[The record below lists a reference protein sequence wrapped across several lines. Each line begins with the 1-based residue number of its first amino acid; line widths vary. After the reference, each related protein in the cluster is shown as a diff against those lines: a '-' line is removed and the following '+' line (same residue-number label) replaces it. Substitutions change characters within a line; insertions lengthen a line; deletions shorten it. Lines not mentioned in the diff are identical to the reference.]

1 MTVDEGRAL
10 RPAVPERPS
19 VDGLEAIWMERWER
33 DCIYRFDRSA
43 PRDRIFSIDTPP
55 PTVSGTL
62 HMGSVFGYVQVDC
75 VARYQRMVG
84 KVVFYPMGCDDNG
97 LPTER
102 RVENFYGV
110 RCDPTLAYDP
120 DFVATDQA
128 PAGQRVSI
136 SRPNFVALCEQLT
149 AIDEVAFKAVWQ
161 RLGLSV
167 DWTLEYTTISRLAQR
182 QSQRAFL
189 RNLARGEVYSTEA
202 PTLWDVDFQ
211 TAVSQ
216 AEIED
221 REHAGAEHRVKFHGP
236 DGADVVVE
244 TTRPELIPSVVALVA
259 NPADSRYASLVGREV
274 TSPLFGVRV
283 PVMAHELAE
292 PDKGTGIA
300 MVCTFGDVTDVQWW
314 RELKLPLR
322 ALIGRDGRFLPATF
336 GADGIP
342 SEDPAAANDLYS
354 RIVGTTV
361 RKAQTTVVSAL
372 EEAGALAA
380 PPVQV
385 RRPVKF
391 YERGERPLEVVTS
404 RQWFVRT
411 IPQRERLL
419 ELGEQLDWHP
429 PHMSHRYRAWV
440 EGLNADWCISRQR
453 YFGVGFPVW
462 YRVGD
467 DGQVHYDELL
477 VPSEDR
483 LPVDPSADVPD
494 GYDPAQRGVPG
505 GFVGDPDVMDTW
517 ATSSLTPQIV
527 GHWEDDED
535 LFARVFPMDLR
546 PQGPEIIRTWLFS
559 TVVRSEFEHHVLPWR
574 SAMINGWVLDPD
586 RKKVSKSKGHAST
599 PIGLIEELGSDA
611 IRYWATS
618 ARSGTDTAEDHN
630 QMKNGRRLGVK
641 VLNATKFVLGR
652 LEGTAVRGRS
662 EVTEPLDLDAIATL
676 AAVAAE
682 ASKAFEGFDYARALE
697 RTEAFFWRFCD
708 DYLELVKTRAYGE
721 DEDTATRSARA
732 TLLLSLSV
740 LLRLLA
746 PFLAFATEEAWS
758 WFHDESVHTTSW
770 PTPKELAAPAPAGIF
785 EPVCKVLAAVRREKS
800 SKRRSMRTA
809 VESVTVTAPT
819 ATLGAIEAARGDLLD
834 AGVITKLELR
844 EGEEFVVAVRLE
856 DEPTA

>member
-1 MTVDEGRAL
+1 MAVDEGRAL
-10 RPAVPERPS
+10 RPTVPERPS
-19 VDGLEAIWMERWER
+19 VDGIEAAWMERWER
-33 DCIYRFDRSA
+33 DGIYRFDRSA
-43 PRDRIFSIDTPP
+43 PRERIFSIDTPP
-55 PTVSGTL
+55 PTVSGSL

-75 VARYQRMVG
+75 VARYQRMAG

-110 RCDPTLAYDP
+110 RCDPSLPHDP
-120 DFVATDQA
+120 DFVATEQA
-128 PAGQRVSI
+128 PEGQRRSI
-136 SRPNFVALCEQLT
+136 SRPNFVALCHQLT
-149 AIDEVAFKAVWQ
+149 AIDELAFKAVWQ

-167 DWTLEYTTISRLAQR
+167 DWALEYTTISQLAQR

-189 RNLARGEVYSTEA
+189 RNLARGEVYAAEA

-221 REHAGAEHRVKFHGP
+221 REHAGAEHRVRFHGV
-236 DGADVVVE
+236 DGAEVVVE
-244 TTRPELIPSVVALVA
+244 TTRPELLPSVVALVA
-259 NPADSRYASLVGREV
+259 NPDDARYASLIGREV
-274 TSPLFGVRV
+274 LSPLFGVRV

-292 PDKGTGIA
+292 PEKGTGIA

-336 GADGIP
+336 GDGGIP
-342 SEDPAAANDLYS
+342 SERPGPANDVYAG
-354 RIVGTTV
+354 IVGATV
-361 RKAQTTVVSAL
+361 RKAQATIVALL
-372 EEAGALAA
+372 EESGALVG
-380 PPVQV
+380 PPVPL

-391 YERGERPLEVVTS
+391 YEKGERPLEVVTS

-411 IPQRERLL
+411 IPHRDRLL

-462 YRVGD
+462 YRVGE

-477 VPSEDR
+477 LPSEDR
-483 LPVDPSADVPD
+483 LPVDPSAEVPD
-494 GYDPAQRGVPG
+494 GFVAAQRGVPG

-527 GHWEDDED
+527 GRWEDDSD
-535 LFARVFPMDLR
+535 LFDRVFPMDLR

-574 SAMINGWVLDPD
+574 STMINGWVLDPD

-599 PIGLIEELGSDA
+599 PIDLIEELGSDA

-618 ARSGTDTAEDHN
+618 ARSGTDTAEDRN
-630 QMKNGRRLGVK
+630 QMKNGRRLAVK

-652 LEGTAVRGRS
+652 LEGSEVHGRS
-662 EVTEPLDLDAIATL
+662 EISEPLDLDTIATL
-676 AAVAAE
+676 GAVAAE
-682 ASKAFEGFDYARALE
+682 ASTAFEGLDYARALE

-721 DEDTATRSARA
+721 GDDAGTRSARA

-746 PFLAFATEEAWS
+746 PFVAFATEEAWS
-758 WFHDESVHTTSW
+758 WFHEESVHTSPW
-770 PTPKELAAPAPAGIF
+770 PTPEELAAPAPAGIF
-785 EPVCKVLAAVRREKS
+785 EPACKVLAAVRREKS
-800 SKRRSMRTA
+800 SKQRSMRTT
-809 VESVTVTAPT
+809 VESVTVSAP
-819 ATLGAIEAARGDLLD
+819 ASTLAAIEAARGDLLD
-834 AGVITKLELR
+834 AGVINKLELR
-844 EGEEFVVAVRLE
+844 EGEDFAVSVTLE
-856 DEPTA
+856 DEPPT